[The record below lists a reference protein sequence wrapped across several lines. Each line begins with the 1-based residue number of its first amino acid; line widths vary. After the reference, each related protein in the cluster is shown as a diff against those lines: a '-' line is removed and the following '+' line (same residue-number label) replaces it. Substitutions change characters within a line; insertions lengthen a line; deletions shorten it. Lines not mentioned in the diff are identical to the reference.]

1 MKDTQ
6 TLFIAVRLQR
16 SADARYGLS
25 RHNTELLDSNI
36 EKRNAALKNMI
47 SFWIDHGVEY
57 QVDGCSLFWL
67 EVEGPHSAEYFL
79 HHNEVEFAF
88 SAQWYKEQES
98 GIRGRAGVAYYDACA
113 SIASAIPLKTQDRS
127 INYSV
132 KDARSKAA

>member
-1 MKDTQ
+1 MNDTQ

-25 RHNTELLDSNI
+25 RHDTELLDSNI

-47 SFWIDHGVEY
+47 SFWMDNGVEH
-57 QVDGCSLFWL
+57 QVDGCALFWL
-67 EVEGPHSAEYFL
+67 EIEGPHSAEYFL

-98 GIRGRAGVAYYDACA
+98 GIRGRAGMAYYDACA
-113 SIASAIPLKTQDRS
+113 DMAREIPLKAQARAIT
-127 INYSV
+127 YSV
-132 KDARSKAA
+132 KGARNQAA